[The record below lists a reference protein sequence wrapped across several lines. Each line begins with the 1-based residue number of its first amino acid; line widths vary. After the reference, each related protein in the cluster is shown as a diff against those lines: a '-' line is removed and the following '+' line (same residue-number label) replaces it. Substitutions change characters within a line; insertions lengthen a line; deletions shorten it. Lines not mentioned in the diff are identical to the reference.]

1 MFYTAERKVTTICCL
16 TLPVAMPFI
25 SGICTRGPETCP
37 LSVESPLEQK
47 LLMPLIKGIVTV
59 VVSCAW
65 LNPFLDHV
73 QSDALADNRNA
84 EPVPQAF
91 RAVVSRNRDR

>member
-1 MFYTAERKVTTICCL
+1 MGPLLYHIKDVMFYAAERKVTTICI
-16 TLPVAMPFI
+16 A
-25 SGICTRGPETCP
+25 
-37 LSVESPLEQK
+37 
-47 LLMPLIKGIVTV
+47 TV

-73 QSDALADNRNA
+73 QSDALADNGNA

>member
-1 MFYTAERKVTTICCL
+1 
-16 TLPVAMPFI
+16 
-25 SGICTRGPETCP
+25 
-37 LSVESPLEQK
+37 
-47 LLMPLIKGIVTV
+47 MPLIKGIATV